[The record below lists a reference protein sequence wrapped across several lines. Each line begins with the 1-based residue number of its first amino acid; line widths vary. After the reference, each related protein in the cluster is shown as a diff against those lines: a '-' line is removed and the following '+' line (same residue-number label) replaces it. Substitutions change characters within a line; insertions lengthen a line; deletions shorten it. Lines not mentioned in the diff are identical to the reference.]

1 MQLYRGTGVVT
12 PGRRR
17 GETNRYRF
25 PSFLLHMKTFTD
37 HLVVPKSKPRNFEA
51 KYAQKSGAGSHEFKK
66 YSRKVKHKN
75 KNFLSEDYCYLR

>member
-37 HLVVPKSKPRNFEA
+37 RLVIPRPKPRNFEA
-51 KYAQKSGAGSHEFKK
+51 KHAQQSGAGPHEFKK
-66 YSRKVKHKN
+66 YSRKTKHKN
-75 KNFLSEDYCYLR
+75 KTFLPEDH